1 MNVLWSSLLLS
12 WSFSHQVSQQIF
24 SQNIHSLR
32 LFVPSLTEATERT
45 NNSMN
50 VLHNDESICRLLT
63 FNECEWEKCVDL
75 KTVFD
80 IPDDDQFHI
89 QHFNVSF
96 MQQVE
101 ASIQDF
107 NGIIFDEVKQIS
119 IEEDDR
125 KFEICSISDYCLHVS
140 TVIKLVLEKKEYV
153 VFEYED
159 TVEVCLVALNGGRE
173 SCPVDAIIYY
183 SIHTFGGNACE
194 GFFTPNVCV

>member
-1 MNVLWSSLLLS
+1 MNVLWSLLLLS
-12 WSFSHQVSQQIF
+12 WSFSHQVSQQIPF

-50 VLHNDESICRLLT
+50 VLHNDESIGQLLT

-125 KFEICSISDYCLHVS
+125 KFEICSISDYCFYSSQTCVG
-140 TVIKLVLEKKEYV
+140 EKG
-153 VFEYED
+153 
-159 TVEVCLVALNGGRE
+159 VC
-173 SCPVDAIIYY
+173 C
-183 SIHTFGGNACE
+183 F
-194 GFFTPNVCV
+194 